1 MQSGYYP
8 SGLESSAT
16 VNITPHHLN
25 WRPGAGC
32 SQQGGMANNC
42 SHYLLTRHFI
52 KLNLVLNFTS
62 NPKCF
67 CNKVSG
73 TLSYVLCCRI
83 CLKEKWKSQSL
94 NCILDKTILGL
105 TPILCRKKRELG
117 LSFYSG
123 ACLLKQSGSSK
134 SQSTF
139 LSSFLLTLYFSI
151 YWGGTYQDETAAAT
165 IKVLMSVVSW
175 FC

>member
-1 MQSGYYP
+1 
-8 SGLESSAT
+8 
-16 VNITPHHLN
+16 
-25 WRPGAGC
+25 
-32 SQQGGMANNC
+32 MANN
-42 SHYLLTRHFI
+42 SSRYQLTRHFI

-62 NPKCF
+62 NLKCF

-73 TLSYVLCCRI
+73 TLSYVFCCRI
-83 CLKEKWKSQSL
+83 CLKEKWKFQSL
-94 NCILDKTILGL
+94 NCTLDKTISGL

-139 LSSFLLTLYFSI
+139 PSSSFLLILCFCTC
-151 YWGGTYQDETAAAT
+151 WGGTYQDETAAAT
-165 IKVLMSVVSW
+165 LKVLMSVVSW
-175 FC
+175 FFSFSVEWPSVLVWSEYGWFQWQVNKM